1 MTAMKP
7 EQQPTPGA
15 RASPAQPAD
24 QELGSNSPPQRN
36 WKGIA
41 IALLVILVVC
51 SLITMSVI
59 LLTPDELTNS
69 SETRLSLEDLFRKDF
84 VLHDPEARWINDT
97 DVVYKSENGHV
108 IKLNVE
114 TNATT
119 LLLENTTFVTFKASR
134 HSVSPDLKYV
144 LLAYDVKQET
154 WKSGRHSVSPDH
166 RDIFKHILL
175 GINRKQIFHYSY
187 TASYVIYNIHT
198 REVWELNPPEVED
211 SVLQYAAW
219 GAQGQQLIYIF
230 ENNIYYQPDIK
241 SSSLRLTSSGKE
253 GIIFNGIAD
262 WLYEEEL
269 LHSHVA
275 HWWSPDGERLAFLM
289 INDSLVPN
297 MVIPRFTGA
306 LYPQG
311 KQYPYP
317 KAGQVNPTVKLY
329 VVNLYGPTHTLELMP
344 PDSFKSRE
352 YYITMV
358 KWVSNTKTVVR
369 WINRPQNISILTVC
383 ETTTGACSRKY
394 EMTSDTWL
402 SKQNE
407 EPVFSR
413 DGSKFFMTVP
423 VKQGG
428 RGEFHHIAMFLVLS
442 KSEQITVRHLT
453 SGNWE
458 VVKILAY
465 NENTKKIY
473 FLSTESSPRGRQ
485 LYSASTEGLLNRQ
498 CISCTFM
505 KEQCT
510 YFDANFSPMNN
521 HFLLLCKGPGVPV
534 VSLHNTDNPEKYYML
549 ESNPMLKEAVLKK
562 KIVNPEI
569 KMIHIDDYELPLQLS
584 FPKDFTDRNQYA
596 LLLIMAEEPGG
607 QLVTDKF
614 HIDWDSVLVD
624 SDNVIVARFDGRGS
638 GFRGLKILQEIH
650 RRIGSVDVKDQ
661 VTALRFLLKQTY
673 IDPKRLSIF
682 GKGYGG
688 YIASM
693 ILKSDEKL
701 FKCGSIVAPVTDMKL
716 YASAFSERYLGMPS
730 KEESTY
736 QASSVLHNIHGLR
749 EENLLIIH
757 GTADTKVHFQH
768 SAELIKHLI
777 KAGLNYTMQVYPDEG
792 YNVSEKSKYHLYS
805 TILRFFRDCL
815 KEEIPVLPQ
824 EPEED
829 E

>member
-1 MTAMKP
+1 MTAMKQ

-15 RASPAQPAD
+15 RGSQAQPAD

-108 IKLNVE
+108 IKLNIE

-119 LLLENTTFVTFKASR
+119 LLLENTTFVTFKASK

-144 LLAYDVKQET
+144 LLAYDV
-154 WKSGRHSVSPDH
+154 
-166 RDIFKHILL
+166 
-175 GINRKQIFHYSY
+175 KQIFHYSY

-219 GAQGQQLIYIF
+219 GVQGQQLIYIF

-253 GIIFNGIAD
+253 GIIFNGISD

-269 LHSHVA
+269 LHSHIA

-306 LYPQG
+306 LYPKG

-317 KAGQVNPTVKLY
+317 KAGQMNPTVKLY

-344 PDSFKSRE
+344 PDSFKS
-352 YYITMV
+352 
-358 KWVSNTKTVVR
+358 
-369 WINRPQNISILTVC
+369 
-383 ETTTGACSRKY
+383 
-394 EMTSDTWL
+394 
-402 SKQNE
+402 NE

-413 DGSKFFMTVP
+413 DGSTFFMTVP

-428 RGEFHHIAMFLVLS
+428 RGEFHHIAMFLVQS

-458 VVKILAY
+458 VIKILAY
-465 NENTKKIY
+465 DETTQKIY

-498 CISCTFM
+498 CISCNFM
-505 KEQCT
+505 KDQCT
-510 YFDANFSPMNN
+510 YFDASFSPMNQ
-521 HFLLLCKGPGVPV
+521 HFLLLCKGPGIPM
-534 VSLHNTDNPEKYYML
+534 VSLHSTENPAKYFIL
-549 ESNPMLKEAVLKK
+549 EGNSMLKEAIMKK
-562 KIVNPEI
+562 KIVKSEI
-569 KMIHIDDYELPLQLS
+569 KMLHIDDYELPLQLS
-584 FPKDFTDRNQYA
+584 FPKEFTDRNQYA
-596 LLLIMAEEPGG
+596 LLLIMDEEPGG

-624 SDNVIVARFDGRGS
+624 TDGVITARFDGRGS
-638 GFRGLKILQEIH
+638 GFQGLKILQEIH
-650 RRIGSVDVKDQ
+650 RRLGSVEVKDQ
-661 VTALRFLLKQTY
+661 IAAVKFLLKQPY
-673 IDPKRLSIF
+673 IDSKRLSIF

-701 FKCGSIVAPVTDMKL
+701 FKCGSVIAPITDLKL

-730 KEESTY
+730 REESTY
-736 QASSVLHNIHGLR
+736 QASSVLHNIHGLK
-749 EENLLIIH
+749 EENILIIH

-777 KAGLNYTMQVYPDEG
+777 KAGVNYTMQIYPDEG
-792 YNVSEKSKYHLYS
+792 HNVSEKSKYHLYS
-805 TILRFFRDCL
+805 TILRFFSDCL

>member
-1 MTAMKP
+1 MRKV
-7 EQQPTPGA
+7 ESRGEGG
-15 RASPAQPAD
+15 RE
-24 QELGSNSPPQRN
+24 ELGSNSPPQRN

-108 IKLNVE
+108 IKLNIE

-144 LLAYDVKQET
+144 LLAYDV
-154 WKSGRHSVSPDH
+154 
-166 RDIFKHILL
+166 
-175 GINRKQIFHYSY
+175 KQIFHYSY

-219 GAQGQQLIYIF
+219 GVQGQQLIYIF

-253 GIIFNGIAD
+253 EIIFNGIAD

-269 LHSHVA
+269 LHSHIA

-289 INDSLVPN
+289 INDSLVPS

-306 LYPQG
+306 LYPKG

-317 KAGQVNPTVKLY
+317 KAGQVNPTIKLY

-369 WINRPQNISILTVC
+369 WLNRPQNISILTVC
-383 ETTTGACSRKY
+383 ETTTGACSKKY

-428 RGEFHHIAMFLVLS
+428 RGEFHHIAMFLIQS

-458 VVKILAY
+458 VIKILAY
-465 NENTKKIY
+465 DETTQKIY

-498 CISCTFM
+498 CISCNFM

-510 YFDANFSPMNN
+510 YFDASFSPMNQ
-521 HFLLLCKGPGVPV
+521 HFLLFCEGPRVPV
-534 VSLHNTDNPEKYYML
+534 VSLHNTDNPAKYFIL
-549 ESNPMLKEAVLKK
+549 ESNSMLKEAILKK
-562 KIVNPEI
+562 KIVKPEI
-569 KMIHIDDYELPLQLS
+569 KILHIDDYELPLQLS
-584 FPKDFTDRNQYA
+584 FPKDFMDRNQYA
-596 LLLIMAEEPGG
+596 LLLI
-607 QLVTDKF
+607 
-614 HIDWDSVLVD
+614 
-624 SDNVIVARFDGRGS
+624 
-638 GFRGLKILQEIH
+638 
-650 RRIGSVDVKDQ
+650 
-661 VTALRFLLKQTY
+661 
-673 IDPKRLSIF
+673 
-682 GKGYGG
+682 GYGG

-701 FKCGSIVAPVTDMKL
+701 FKCGSVVAPITDLKL

-736 QASSVLHNIHGLR
+736 QAASVLHNIHGLK
-749 EENLLIIH
+749 EENILIIH

-777 KAGLNYTMQVYPDEG
+777 KAGVNYTMQVYPDEG
-792 YNVSEKSKYHLYS
+792 HNVSEKSKYHLYS
-805 TILRFFRDCL
+805 TILKFFSDCL
-815 KEEIPVLPQ
+815 KEEISVLPQ

>member
-1 MTAMKP
+1 RLITQHSSAPLEK
-7 EQQPTPGA
+7 
-15 RASPAQPAD
+15 
-24 QELGSNSPPQRN
+24 ELGSNSPPQRN

-69 SETRLSLEDLFRKDF
+69 SETRLSLEDLFRKEF
-84 VLHDPEARWINDT
+84 IIHNPEAKWINDSE
-97 DVVYKSENGHV
+97 VVYKNRNGHV
-108 IKLNVE
+108 VKLNVE
-114 TNATT
+114 TNTTT
-119 LLLENTTFVTFKASR
+119 LLLENSTFVTFKASR
-134 HSVSPDLKYV
+134 YSVSPDLKYV
-144 LLAYDVKQET
+144 LLAYDIKQ
-154 WKSGRHSVSPDH
+154 V
-166 RDIFKHILL
+166 
-175 GINRKQIFHYSY
+175 FHYSY

-219 GAQGQQLIYIF
+219 GVQGQQLIYIF
-230 ENNIYYQPDIK
+230 ENNIYYQPDVK

-269 LHSHVA
+269 LHSHIA

-289 INDSLVPN
+289 INDSFVPN
-297 MVIPRFTGA
+297 MVIPRFTGG
-306 LYPQG
+306 LYPKG

-317 KAGQVNPTVKLY
+317 KAGQTNPTVKLF

-369 WINRPQNISILTVC
+369 WLNRPQNISILTVC

-394 EMTSDTWL
+394 EMQSDVWL

-413 DGSKFFMTVP
+413 DGNKFFMTVP

-428 RGEFHHIAMFLVLS
+428 RGEFHHIAMFIVQA
-442 KSEQITVRHLT
+442 KSDQISVRHLT

-458 VVKILAY
+458 VIRILAY
-465 NENTKKIY
+465 DENTQKIY
-473 FLSTESSPRGRQ
+473 FLSTEDSPRGRQ
-485 LYSASTEGLLNRQ
+485 LHSVSTVGLLNRQ
-498 CISCTFM
+498 CLSCNFM
-505 KEQCT
+505 KDQCT
-510 YFDANFSPMNN
+510 YFNAKFSPLNR
-521 HFLLLCKGPGVPV
+521 HFLLHCKGKDF
-534 VSLHNTDNPEKYYML
+534 HIL
-549 ESNPMLKEAVLKK
+549 ESNIVLKEATLKK
-562 KIVNPEI
+562 KLFRREI
-569 KMIHIDDYELPLQLS
+569 KMLHIEDYELPLQLS
-584 FPKDFTDRNQYA
+584 LPKDFTDRNQYA
-596 LLLIMAEEPGG
+596 LLLLIDEAPGS

-614 HIDWDSVLVD
+614 HIDWDSVLVN
-624 SDNVIVARFDGRGS
+624 SDNVIIARFDGRGS
-638 GFRGLKILQEIH
+638 GFQGLKILQEVH
-650 RRIGSVDVKDQ
+650 RCLGSVEVKDQ
-661 VTALRFLLKQTY
+661 IAAIEATNKNKY
-673 IDPKRLSIF
+673 
-682 GKGYGG
+682 GYGG

-693 ILKSDEKL
+693 ILKANERL
-701 FKCGSIVAPVTDMKL
+701 FKCGAVIAPITDMKL
-716 YASAFSERYLGMPS
+716 YASAFSERYLGIPS
-730 KEESTY
+730 KEENTY
-736 QASSVLHNIHGLR
+736 QASSVLHNIHSLK
-749 EENLLIIH
+749 EANLLIVH

-777 KAGLNYTMQVYPDEG
+777 KAGVNYTMQIYPDEG
-792 YNVSEKSKYHLYS
+792 HNIASEKSKYHLYS
-805 TILRFFRDCL
+805 TILGFFSACL
-815 KEEIPVLPQ
+815 KEEAPILPQ

>member
-1 MTAMKP
+1 MTAMKQ

-15 RASPAQPAD
+15 RASQAQPAD

-108 IKLNVE
+108 IKLNIE

-144 LLAYDVKQET
+144 LLAYDV
-154 WKSGRHSVSPDH
+154 
-166 RDIFKHILL
+166 
-175 GINRKQIFHYSY
+175 KQIFHYSY

-219 GAQGQQLIYIF
+219 GVQGQQLIYIF

-253 GIIFNGIAD
+253 EIIFNGIAD

-269 LHSHVA
+269 LHSHIA

-289 INDSLVPN
+289 INDSLVPS

-306 LYPQG
+306 LYPKG

-317 KAGQVNPTVKLY
+317 KAGQVNPTIKLY

-369 WINRPQNISILTVC
+369 WLNRPQNISILTVC
-383 ETTTGACSRKY
+383 ETTTGACSKKY

-428 RGEFHHIAMFLVLS
+428 RGEFHHIAMFLIQS

-458 VVKILAY
+458 VIKILAY
-465 NENTKKIY
+465 DETTQKIY

-498 CISCTFM
+498 CISCNFM

-510 YFDANFSPMNN
+510 YFDASFSPMNQ
-521 HFLLLCKGPGVPV
+521 HFLLFCEGPRVPV
-534 VSLHNTDNPEKYYML
+534 VSLHNTDNPAKYFIL
-549 ESNPMLKEAVLKK
+549 ESNSMLKEAILKK
-562 KIVNPEI
+562 KIVKPEI
-569 KMIHIDDYELPLQLS
+569 KILHIDDYELPLQLS
-584 FPKDFTDRNQYA
+584 FPKDFMDRNQYA
-596 LLLIMAEEPGG
+596 LLLI
-607 QLVTDKF
+607 
-614 HIDWDSVLVD
+614 
-624 SDNVIVARFDGRGS
+624 
-638 GFRGLKILQEIH
+638 
-650 RRIGSVDVKDQ
+650 
-661 VTALRFLLKQTY
+661 
-673 IDPKRLSIF
+673 
-682 GKGYGG
+682 GYGG

-701 FKCGSIVAPVTDMKL
+701 FKCGSVVAPITDLKL

-736 QASSVLHNIHGLR
+736 QAASVLHNIHGLK
-749 EENLLIIH
+749 EENILIIH

-777 KAGLNYTMQVYPDEG
+777 KAGVNYTMQVYPDEG
-792 YNVSEKSKYHLYS
+792 HNVSEKSKYHLYS
-805 TILRFFRDCL
+805 TILKFFSDCL
-815 KEEIPVLPQ
+815 KEEISVLPQ

>member
-1 MTAMKP
+1 
-7 EQQPTPGA
+7 
-15 RASPAQPAD
+15 S
-24 QELGSNSPPQRN
+24 SSPPSQSY
-36 WKGIA
+36 GITFSEQLNNNYLGG
-41 IALLVILVVC
+41 LLKE
-51 SLITMSVI
+51 LINQKYYDNLI
-59 LLTPDELTNS
+59 NS
-69 SETRLSLEDLFRKDF
+69 I
-84 VLHDPEARWINDT
+84 WINDIMQ
-97 DVVYKSENGHV
+97 H
-108 IKLNVE
+108 
-114 TNATT
+114 
-119 LLLENTTFVTFKASR
+119 F
-134 HSVSPDLKYV
+134 HSIIFQDLKYLNWNSITSLAFLSYLS
-144 LLAYDVKQET
+144 LLFFGT
-154 WKSGRHSVSPDH
+154 LHSNVN
-166 RDIFKHILL
+166 IFAFPFAFHFSSFQSYLEVW
-175 GINRKQIFHYSY
+175 GINRSP
-187 TASYVIYNIHT
+187 
-198 REVWELNPPEVED
+198 REGNENP
-211 SVLQYAAW
+211 LQYSCLENPMDRGAW
-219 GAQGQQLIYIF
+219 QATIYIF

-269 LHSHVA
+269 LHSHIA

-306 LYPQG
+306 LYPKG

-317 KAGQVNPTVKLY
+317 KAGQVNPTIKLY

-369 WINRPQNISILTVC
+369 WLNRPQNISILTVC

-428 RGEFHHIAMFLVLS
+428 RGEFHHIAMFLVQVS
-442 KSEQITVRHLT
+442 AV
-453 SGNWE
+453 
-458 VVKILAY
+458 
-465 NENTKKIY
+465 Y

-498 CISCTFM
+498 CISCNFM

-510 YFDANFSPMNN
+510 YYDASFSPMNQ

-534 VSLHNTDNPEKYYML
+534 VSLHSTDDPAKYFIL
-549 ESNPMLKEAVLKK
+549 ESNSMLKEAILKK
-562 KIVNPEI
+562 KIVKSEI
-569 KMIHIDDYELPLQLS
+569 KMLHIDDYGKVL
-584 FPKDFTDRNQYA
+584 D
-596 LLLIMAEEPGG
+596 EEPGG

-624 SDNVIVARFDGRGS
+624 TDNIIIARFDGRGS
-638 GFRGLKILQEIH
+638 GFQGLKILQEIH
-650 RRIGSVDVKDQ
+650 RRLGSVEVKDQ
-661 VTALRFLLKQTY
+661 IAA
-673 IDPKRLSIF
+673 
-682 GKGYGG
+682 GYGG

-701 FKCGSIVAPVTDMKL
+701 FKCGSVIAPIIDLKL

-730 KEESTY
+730 KDESTY
-736 QASSVLHNIHGLR
+736 QASSVLHNIHGLK
-749 EENLLIIH
+749 EENILIIH

-777 KAGLNYTMQVYPDEG
+777 KAGVNYTMQVYPDEG
-792 YNVSEKSKYHLYS
+792 HNVSEKSKYHLYS
-805 TILRFFRDCL
+805 TILRFFSDCL

>member
-1 MTAMKP
+1 MTAMKQ

-15 RASPAQPAD
+15 RASQAQPAD

-108 IKLNVE
+108 IKLNIE
-114 TNATT
+114 TNTTT

-144 LLAYDVKQET
+144 LLAYDV
-154 WKSGRHSVSPDH
+154 
-166 RDIFKHILL
+166 
-175 GINRKQIFHYSY
+175 KQIFHYSY

-219 GAQGQQLIYIF
+219 GVQGQQLIYIF

-269 LHSHVA
+269 LHSHIA

-306 LYPQG
+306 LYPKG

-317 KAGQVNPTVKLY
+317 KAGQVNPTIKLY

-369 WINRPQNISILTVC
+369 WLNRPQNISILTVC
-383 ETTTGACSRKY
+383 ETTTGACSR
-394 EMTSDTWL
+394 
-402 SKQNE
+402 NE

-428 RGEFHHIAMFLVLS
+428 RGEFHHIAMFLVQS

-465 NENTKKIY
+465 DETTQKIY

-498 CISCTFM
+498 CISCNFM

-510 YFDANFSPMNN
+510 YFDASFSPMNQ

-534 VSLHNTDNPEKYYML
+534 VSLHSTDNPAKYFIL
-549 ESNPMLKEAVLKK
+549 ESNSMLKEAILKK
-562 KIVNPEI
+562 KIVKSEI
-569 KMIHIDDYELPLQLS
+569 KMLHIDDYELPLQLS
-584 FPKDFTDRNQYA
+584 FPKDFMDRNQYA
-596 LLLIMAEEPGG
+596 LLLIMDEEPGG

-624 SDNVIVARFDGRGS
+624 TDNIIIARFDGRGS
-638 GFRGLKILQEIH
+638 GFQGLKILQEIH
-650 RRIGSVDVKDQ
+650 RRLGSVEVKDQ
-661 VTALRFLLKQTY
+661 IAAVKFLLKQPY
-673 IDPKRLSIF
+673 IDSKRLSIF

-701 FKCGSIVAPVTDMKL
+701 FKCGSVIAPIIDLKL

-730 KEESTY
+730 KDESTY
-736 QASSVLHNIHGLR
+736 QASSVLHNIHGLK
-749 EENLLIIH
+749 EENILIIH

-777 KAGLNYTMQVYPDEG
+777 KAGVNYTMQVYPDEG
-792 YNVSEKSKYHLYS
+792 HNVSEKSKYHLYS
-805 TILRFFRDCL
+805 TILRFFSDCL

>member
-1 MTAMKP
+1 MNQTASVSHHIKC
-7 EQQPTPGA
+7 QPSKTVK
-15 RASPAQPAD
+15 
-24 QELGSNSPPQRN
+24 ELGSNSPPQRN

-108 IKLNVE
+108 IKLNIE

-119 LLLENTTFVTFKASR
+119 LLLENTTFVTFKASK

-144 LLAYDVKQET
+144 LLAYDV
-154 WKSGRHSVSPDH
+154 
-166 RDIFKHILL
+166 
-175 GINRKQIFHYSY
+175 KQIFHYSY

-219 GAQGQQLIYIF
+219 GVQGQQLIYIF

-253 GIIFNGIAD
+253 GIIFNGISD

-269 LHSHVA
+269 LHSHIA

-306 LYPQG
+306 LYPKG

-317 KAGQVNPTVKLY
+317 KAGQMNPTVKLY

-344 PDSFKSRE
+344 PDSFKS
-352 YYITMV
+352 
-358 KWVSNTKTVVR
+358 
-369 WINRPQNISILTVC
+369 
-383 ETTTGACSRKY
+383 
-394 EMTSDTWL
+394 
-402 SKQNE
+402 NE

-413 DGSKFFMTVP
+413 DGSTFFMTVP

-428 RGEFHHIAMFLVLS
+428 RGEFHHIAMFLVQS

-458 VVKILAY
+458 VIKILAY
-465 NENTKKIY
+465 DETTQKIY

-498 CISCTFM
+498 CISCNFM
-505 KEQCT
+505 KDQCT
-510 YFDANFSPMNN
+510 YFDASFSPMNQ
-521 HFLLLCKGPGVPV
+521 HFLLLCKGPGIPM
-534 VSLHNTDNPEKYYML
+534 VSLHSTENPAKYFIL
-549 ESNPMLKEAVLKK
+549 EGNSMLKEAIMKK
-562 KIVNPEI
+562 KIVKSEI
-569 KMIHIDDYELPLQLS
+569 KMLHIDDYELPLQLS
-584 FPKDFTDRNQYA
+584 FPKEFTDRNQYA
-596 LLLIMAEEPGG
+596 LLLIMDEEPGG

-624 SDNVIVARFDGRGS
+624 TDGVITARFDGRGS
-638 GFRGLKILQEIH
+638 GFQGLKILQEIH
-650 RRIGSVDVKDQ
+650 RRLGSVEVKDQ
-661 VTALRFLLKQTY
+661 IAAVKFLLKQPY
-673 IDPKRLSIF
+673 IDSKRLSIF

-701 FKCGSIVAPVTDMKL
+701 FKCGSVIAPITDLKL

-730 KEESTY
+730 REESTY
-736 QASSVLHNIHGLR
+736 QASSVLHNIHGLK
-749 EENLLIIH
+749 EENILIIH

-777 KAGLNYTMQVYPDEG
+777 KAGVNYTMQIYPDEG
-792 YNVSEKSKYHLYS
+792 HNVSEKSKYHLYS
-805 TILRFFRDCL
+805 TILRFFSDCL

>member
-1 MTAMKP
+1 MTAMKQ
-7 EQQPTPGA
+7 EQQPTVGT
-15 RASPAQPAD
+15 RASQAQPAD

-59 LLTPDELTNS
+59 LLTPDELSNS

-84 VLHDPEARWINDT
+84 VLHDPEAQWINDT

-108 IKLNVE
+108 IKLNIE
-114 TNATT
+114 TNTTT

-144 LLAYDVKQET
+144 LLAYDVKQ
-154 WKSGRHSVSPDH
+154 V
-166 RDIFKHILL
+166 
-175 GINRKQIFHYSY
+175 FHYSY

-219 GAQGQQLIYIF
+219 GVQGQQLIYIF

-269 LHSHVA
+269 LHSHIA

-306 LYPQG
+306 LYPKG

-317 KAGQVNPTVKLY
+317 KAGQVNPTIKLY

-369 WINRPQNISILTVC
+369 WLNRPQNISILTVC

-428 RGEFHHIAMFLVLS
+428 RGEFHHIAMFLVQS

-458 VVKILAY
+458 VIKILAY
-465 NENTKKIY
+465 DETSQKIY
-473 FLSTESSPRGRQ
+473 FLSTESSPRARQ

-498 CISCTFM
+498 CISCDFM
-505 KEQCT
+505 KEQCS
-510 YFDANFSPMNN
+510 YFGASFSPMNQ
-521 HFLLLCKGPGVPV
+521 HFLLLCK
-534 VSLHNTDNPEKYYML
+534 EYFIL
-549 ESNPMLKEAVLKK
+549 ESNSMLKEAILKK
-562 KIVNPEI
+562 KIIKSEI
-569 KMIHIDDYELPLQLS
+569 KMLHIDDYELPLQLS
-584 FPKDFTDRNQYA
+584 FPKDFTDRNKYA
-596 LLLIMAEEPGG
+596 LLLIMDEEPGS

-614 HIDWDSVLVD
+614 YIDWDSVLVD
-624 SDNVIVARFDGRGS
+624 TDSIIIARFDGRGS
-638 GFRGLKILQEIH
+638 GFQGLKILQEIH
-650 RRIGSVDVKDQ
+650 RRLGSVEVKDQ
-661 VTALRFLLKQTY
+661 IAAVKFLLKLPY
-673 IDPKRLSIF
+673 IDSKRLSIF

-701 FKCGSIVAPVTDMKL
+701 FKCGSVIAPIIDLKL
-716 YASAFSERYLGMPS
+716 YASAFSERYLGVPS

-736 QASSVLHNIHGLR
+736 QASSVLHNINGLK
-749 EENLLIIH
+749 EENILIIH

-777 KAGLNYTMQVYPDEG
+777 KAGVNYTMQVYPDEG
-792 YNVSEKSKYHLYS
+792 HKVSEKSKYHLYS
-805 TILRFFRDCL
+805 TILRFFSDCL
-815 KEEIPVLPQ
+815 KEEIAVIPQ

>member
-1 MTAMKP
+1 MGHQRPPSSSAKKATSLPFPPFQRQNFSCRLGKTVCRV
-7 EQQPTPGA
+7 ESESGF
-15 RASPAQPAD
+15 SPY
-24 QELGSNSPPQRN
+24 SPPRRV
-36 WKGIA
+36 GT
-41 IALLVILVVC
+41 AL
-51 SLITMSVI
+51 
-59 LLTPDELTNS
+59 PDELTNS
-69 SETRLSLEDLFRKDF
+69 SETRLSLEDLFRKEF

-97 DVVYKSENGHV
+97 EVVYKSENGHV
-108 IKLNVE
+108 IKLNIE

-144 LLAYDVKQET
+144 LLAYDV
-154 WKSGRHSVSPDH
+154 
-166 RDIFKHILL
+166 
-175 GINRKQIFHYSY
+175 KQIFHYSY

-219 GAQGQQLIYIF
+219 GVQGQQLIYIF

-253 GIIFNGIAD
+253 GVIFNGIAD

-269 LHSHVA
+269 LRSHIA

-289 INDSLVPN
+289 INNSLVPT
-297 MVIPRFTGA
+297 MVIPRFTGE
-306 LYPQG
+306 LYPKG

-317 KAGQVNPTVKLY
+317 KAGQVNPTIKLY

-369 WINRPQNISILTVC
+369 WLNRPQNISILTVC

-428 RGEFHHIAMFLVLS
+428 RGEFHHIAMFLIQS

-458 VVKILAY
+458 VIKILAY
-465 NENTKKIY
+465 DETTQKI
-473 FLSTESSPRGRQ
+473 
-485 LYSASTEGLLNRQ
+485 ASTEGLLNRQ
-498 CISCTFM
+498 CISCNFM

-510 YFDANFSPMNN
+510 YFDASFSPMNQ
-521 HFLLLCKGPGVPV
+521 HFLLIC
-534 VSLHNTDNPEKYYML
+534 
-549 ESNPMLKEAVLKK
+549 EAKW
-562 KIVNPEI
+562 
-569 KMIHIDDYELPLQLS
+569 D
-584 FPKDFTDRNQYA
+584 
-596 LLLIMAEEPGG
+596 EEPGG
-607 QLVTDKF
+607 QLVNDKF

-624 SDNVIVARFDGRGS
+624 TDNVIVARFDGRGS
-638 GFRGLKILQEIH
+638 GFQGLKILQEIH
-650 RRIGSVDVKDQ
+650 RKLGSVELKDQ
-661 VTALRFLLKQTY
+661 IAAVKFLLKQPY
-673 IDPKRLSIF
+673 IDSKRLSIF

-688 YIASM
+688 YVASM

-701 FKCGSIVAPVTDMKL
+701 FKCGAVVAPITDLKL

-736 QASSVLHNIHGLR
+736 QAASVLHNIHGLK
-749 EENLLIIH
+749 EENILIIH
-757 GTADTKVHFQH
+757 GTADAKVHFQH

-777 KAGLNYTMQVYPDEG
+777 KAGVNYTMQVYPDEG
-792 YNVSEKSKYHLYS
+792 HNVSEKSKYHLYS
-805 TILRFFRDCL
+805 TILRFFSDCL
-815 KEEIPVLPQ
+815 KEEIYVLPQ

>member
-1 MTAMKP
+1 MTAMKQ

-15 RASPAQPAD
+15 RASQAQPAD

-108 IKLNVE
+108 IKLNIE

-144 LLAYDVKQET
+144 LLAYDVKQLSICSHKT
-154 WKSGRHSVSPDH
+154 
-166 RDIFKHILL
+166 
-175 GINRKQIFHYSY
+175 
-187 TASYVIYNIHT
+187 IYLFS

-211 SVLQYAAW
+211 SILQYAAW
-219 GAQGQQLIYIF
+219 GVQGQQLIYIF

-269 LHSHVA
+269 LHSHIA

-306 LYPQG
+306 LYPKG

-317 KAGQVNPTVKLY
+317 KAGQVNPTIKLY

-369 WINRPQNISILTVC
+369 WLNRPQNISILTVC
-383 ETTTGACSRKY
+383 ETTTGACSRIVIC
-394 EMTSDTWL
+394 SSL
-402 SKQNE
+402 
-407 EPVFSR
+407 

-428 RGEFHHIAMFLVLS
+428 RGEFHHIAMFLVQS
-442 KSEQITVRHLT
+442 KSEQIIVRHLT

-458 VVKILAY
+458 VIKILAY
-465 NENTKKIY
+465 DESTQKIY

-498 CISCTFM
+498 CISCNFM

-510 YFDANFSPMNN
+510 YFGASFSPMNQ
-521 HFLLLCKGPGVPV
+521 HFLLFCKGPGVPV
-534 VSLHNTDNPEKYYML
+534 VSLHSTDNPTKYFIL
-549 ESNPMLKEAVLKK
+549 ENNSMLKDTILKK
-562 KIVNPEI
+562 KIVKSEI
-569 KMIHIDDYELPLQLS
+569 KTLHIDDYELPLQLS

-596 LLLIMAEEPGG
+596 LLLIIPWH
-607 QLVTDKF
+607 L
-614 HIDWDSVLVD
+614 
-624 SDNVIVARFDGRGS
+624 
-638 GFRGLKILQEIH
+638 
-650 RRIGSVDVKDQ
+650 
-661 VTALRFLLKQTY
+661 
-673 IDPKRLSIF
+673 
-682 GKGYGG
+682 
-688 YIASM
+688 
-693 ILKSDEKL
+693 
-701 FKCGSIVAPVTDMKL
+701 
-716 YASAFSERYLGMPS
+716 
-730 KEESTY
+730 
-736 QASSVLHNIHGLR
+736 
-749 EENLLIIH
+749 
-757 GTADTKVHFQH
+757 H
-768 SAELIKHLI
+768 SA
-777 KAGLNYTMQVYPDEG
+777 
-792 YNVSEKSKYHLYS
+792 KSKDHPSCTL
-805 TILRFFRDCL
+805 LL
-815 KEEIPVLPQ
+815 
-824 EPEED
+824 
-829 E
+829 

>member
-1 MTAMKP
+1 MTAMKQ

-15 RASPAQPAD
+15 RASQAQPAD

-108 IKLNVE
+108 IKLNIE
-114 TNATT
+114 TNTTT

-144 LLAYDVKQET
+144 LLAYDV
-154 WKSGRHSVSPDH
+154 
-166 RDIFKHILL
+166 
-175 GINRKQIFHYSY
+175 KQIFHYSY

-219 GAQGQQLIYIF
+219 GVQGQQLIYIF

-269 LHSHVA
+269 LHSHIA

-306 LYPQG
+306 LYPKG

-317 KAGQVNPTVKLY
+317 KAGQVNPTIKLY

-369 WINRPQNISILTVC
+369 WLNRPQNISILTVC

-428 RGEFHHIAMFLVLS
+428 RGEFHHIAMFLVQS

-465 NENTKKIY
+465 DETTQKI
-473 FLSTESSPRGRQ
+473 
-485 LYSASTEGLLNRQ
+485 ASTEGLLNRQ
-498 CISCTFM
+498 CISCNFM

-510 YFDANFSPMNN
+510 YFDASFSPMNQ

-534 VSLHNTDNPEKYYML
+534 VSLHSTDNPAKYFIL
-549 ESNPMLKEAVLKK
+549 ESNSMLKEAILKK
-562 KIVNPEI
+562 KIVKSEI
-569 KMIHIDDYELPLQLS
+569 KMLHIDDYELPLQLS

-596 LLLIMAEEPGG
+596 LLLIMDEEPGG

-624 SDNVIVARFDGRGS
+624 TDNIIIARFDGRGS
-638 GFRGLKILQEIH
+638 GFQGLKILQEIH
-650 RRIGSVDVKDQ
+650 RRLGSVEVKDQ
-661 VTALRFLLKQTY
+661 IAAVKFLLKQPY
-673 IDPKRLSIF
+673 IDSKRLSIF

-701 FKCGSIVAPVTDMKL
+701 FKCGSVIAPIIDLKL

-730 KEESTY
+730 KDESTY
-736 QASSVLHNIHGLR
+736 QASSVLHNIHGLK
-749 EENLLIIH
+749 EENILIIH

-777 KAGLNYTMQVYPDEG
+777 KAGVNYTMQVYPDEG
-792 YNVSEKSKYHLYS
+792 HNVSEKSKYHLYS
-805 TILRFFRDCL
+805 TILRFFSDCL
-815 KEEIPVLPQ
+815 KEEIIVLPQ

>member
-1 MTAMKP
+1 MTAMKQ

-15 RASPAQPAD
+15 RASQAQPAD

-108 IKLNVE
+108 IKLNIE
-114 TNATT
+114 TNTTT

-144 LLAYDVKQET
+144 LLAYDV
-154 WKSGRHSVSPDH
+154 
-166 RDIFKHILL
+166 
-175 GINRKQIFHYSY
+175 KQIFHYSY

-219 GAQGQQLIYIF
+219 GVQGQQLIYIF

-269 LHSHVA
+269 LHSHIA

-306 LYPQG
+306 LYPKG

-317 KAGQVNPTVKLY
+317 KAGQVNPTIKLY

-369 WINRPQNISILTVC
+369 WLNRPQNISILTVC
-383 ETTTGACSRKY
+383 ETTTGACSR
-394 EMTSDTWL
+394 
-402 SKQNE
+402 NE

-428 RGEFHHIAMFLVLS
+428 RGEFHHIAMFLVQS

-465 NENTKKIY
+465 DETTQKIY

-498 CISCTFM
+498 CISCNFM

-510 YFDANFSPMNN
+510 YFDASFSPMNQ

-534 VSLHNTDNPEKYYML
+534 VSLHSTDNPAKYFIL
-549 ESNPMLKEAVLKK
+549 ESNSMLKEAILKK
-562 KIVNPEI
+562 KIVKSEI
-569 KMIHIDDYELPLQLS
+569 KMLHIDDYELPLQLS

-596 LLLIMAEEPGG
+596 LLLIMDEEPGG

-624 SDNVIVARFDGRGS
+624 TDNIIIARFDGRGS
-638 GFRGLKILQEIH
+638 GFQGLKILQEIH
-650 RRIGSVDVKDQ
+650 RRLGSVEVKDQ
-661 VTALRFLLKQTY
+661 IAAVKFLLKQPY
-673 IDPKRLSIF
+673 IDSKRLSIF

-701 FKCGSIVAPVTDMKL
+701 FKCGSVIAPIIDLKL

-730 KEESTY
+730 KDESTY
-736 QASSVLHNIHGLR
+736 QASSVLHNIHGLK
-749 EENLLIIH
+749 EENILIIH

-777 KAGLNYTMQVYPDEG
+777 KAGVNYTMQVYPDEG
-792 YNVSEKSKYHLYS
+792 HNVSEKSKYHLYS
-805 TILRFFRDCL
+805 TILRFFSDCL
-815 KEEIPVLPQ
+815 KEEIIVLPQ

>member
-1 MTAMKP
+1 MTAMKQ

-15 RASPAQPAD
+15 RATQSQPAD

-69 SETRLSLEDLFRKDF
+69 SETRLSLEELLGKGFG
-84 VLHDPEARWINDT
+84 LHNPEARWINDT
-97 DVVYKSENGHV
+97 DVVYKTDNGNV
-108 IKLNVE
+108 IKLNTE

-144 LLAYDVKQET
+144 LLAYDVKQ
-154 WKSGRHSVSPDH
+154 
-166 RDIFKHILL
+166 
-175 GINRKQIFHYSY
+175 IFHYSFN
-187 TASYVIYNIHT
+187 ASYLIYNIHT
-198 REVWELNPPEVED
+198 GEVWELNPPEVED

-219 GAQGQQLIYIF
+219 GVQGQQLIYIF

-253 GIIFNGIAD
+253 GIVFNGIAD

-269 LHSHVA
+269 LHSHIA

-297 MVIPRFTGA
+297 MVIPRLTGA
-306 LYPQG
+306 LYPKA

-344 PDSFKSRE
+344 PDIFKSRE

-358 KWVSNTKTVVR
+358 KWVSNTRTVVR
-369 WINRPQNISILTVC
+369 WLNRPQNISILTVC
-383 ETTTGACSRKY
+383 ESTTGACSRKY

-428 RGEFHHIAMFLVLS
+428 RGEFHHIAMFLVQS

-458 VVKILAY
+458 VIKILAY
-465 NENTKKIY
+465 DETTQKIY
-473 FLSTESSPRGRQ
+473 FLSTEFSPRGRQ
-485 LYSASTEGLLNRQ
+485 LYSASTEGLLNRD
-498 CISCTFM
+498 CISCNFM
-505 KEQCT
+505 KEDCT
-510 YFDANFSPMNN
+510 YFDASFSPLNQ
-521 HFLLLCKGPGVPV
+521 HFLLFCEGPRVPV
-534 VSLHNTDNPEKYYML
+534 VSLHSTDNPSRYFIL
-549 ESNPMLKEAVLKK
+549 ENNSMMKDTMQKK
-562 KIVNPEI
+562 KLAKAEI
-569 KMIHIDDYELPLQLS
+569 KMLHIDDYELPLQLS
-584 FPKDFTDRNQYA
+584 LPKDFMEKNQYA
-596 LLLIMAEEPGG
+596 VLLIMDEEPGG
-607 QLVTDKF
+607 QMVTDKF
-614 HIDWDSVLVD
+614 HVDWDSVLID
-624 SDNVIVARFDGRGS
+624 TDNVIVARFDGRGS
-638 GFRGLKILQEIH
+638 GFQGLKILQEIH
-650 RRIGSVDVKDQ
+650 RRIGSVEAKDQ
-661 VTALRFLLKQTY
+661 VAAVKYLLKQPY
-673 IDPKRLSIF
+673 IDSKRVSIF

-688 YIASM
+688 YVASM

-701 FKCGSIVAPVTDMKL
+701 FKCGAVVAPISDMKL

-730 KEESTY
+730 KEESAY
-736 QASSVLHNIHGLR
+736 QASSVLHNIHGLK

-777 KAGLNYTMQVYPDEG
+777 KAGVNYTLQVYPDEG
-792 YNVSEKSKYHLYS
+792 YHISDMSKHHLYS
-805 TILRFFRDCL
+805 TILRFFSDCL
-815 KEEIPVLPQ
+815 KEEVTVLPQ

>member
-1 MTAMKP
+1 MTAMKQ

-15 RASPAQPAD
+15 RASQTQPTD

-41 IALLVILVVC
+41 IALLVIVVVC

-84 VLHDPEARWINDT
+84 VTHNPEARWINDT
-97 DVVYKSENGHV
+97 DVVYKNETGHV
-108 IKLNVE
+108 IKLNIE

-134 HSVSPDLKYV
+134 HSVSPDLMYV
-144 LLAYDVKQET
+144 LLAYDV
-154 WKSGRHSVSPDH
+154 
-166 RDIFKHILL
+166 
-175 GINRKQIFHYSY
+175 KQIFHYSY

-219 GAQGQQLIYIF
+219 GVQGQQLVYIF

-253 GIIFNGIAD
+253 GVIFNGIAD
-262 WLYEEEL
+262 WLYEEEI
-269 LHSHVA
+269 LHSHIA
-275 HWWSPDGERLAFLM
+275 HWWSPDGERLAFLT

-297 MVIPRFTGA
+297 MVVPRFTGA
-306 LYPQG
+306 LYPKA

-317 KAGQVNPTVKLY
+317 KAGQVNPTIKLY
-329 VVNLYGPTHTLELMP
+329 VVNLYGPAHTLELMP

-358 KWVSNTKTVVR
+358 KWVSNTRTVVR
-369 WINRPQNISILTVC
+369 WLNRPQNISILTVC
-383 ETTTGACSRKY
+383 ESTTGACSRKY

-407 EPVFSR
+407 EPVFAR

-428 RGEFHHIAMFLVLS
+428 RGEFHHIAMFLVQS

-458 VVKILAY
+458 VIKILAY
-465 NENTKKIY
+465 DERTQKIY
-473 FLSTESSPRGRQ
+473 FLSTEFSPRGRQ
-485 LYSASTEGLLNRQ
+485 LYR
-498 CISCTFM
+498 
-505 KEQCT
+505 
-510 YFDANFSPMNN
+510 D
-521 HFLLLCKGPGVPV
+521 
-534 VSLHNTDNPEKYYML
+534 
-549 ESNPMLKEAVLKK
+549 
-562 KIVNPEI
+562 
-569 KMIHIDDYELPLQLS
+569 
-584 FPKDFTDRNQYA
+584 
-596 LLLIMAEEPGG
+596 EEPGG

-614 HIDWDSVLVD
+614 HMDWDSVLVD
-624 SDNVIVARFDGRGS
+624 TNNVIVARFDGRGS
-638 GFRGLKILQEIH
+638 GFQGLKILQEIH
-650 RRIGSVDVKDQ
+650 RRIGSVDSKDQ
-661 VTALRFLLKQTY
+661 IAAVKYLLKQPY
-673 IDPKRLSIF
+673 IDSKRLSIF

-701 FKCGSIVAPVTDMKL
+701 FKCGAVVAPIIDLKL

-749 EENLLIIH
+749 EENILIIH

-777 KAGLNYTMQVYPDEG
+777 KAGVNYTMQVYPDEG
-792 YNVSEKSKYHLYS
+792 YHVSEKSKHHLYS
-805 TILRFFRDCL
+805 TLLRFFSDCL
-815 KEEIPVLPQ
+815 QEEIPVLPQ

>member
-1 MTAMKP
+1 MNQTASVSHNIKC
-7 EQQPTPGA
+7 QSSSKTIK
-15 RASPAQPAD
+15 
-24 QELGSNSPPQRN
+24 ELGSNSPPQRN

-69 SETRLSLEDLFRKDF
+69 SETRLSLEDLFKDDF

-97 DVVYKSENGHV
+97 DVLYKSENGHV
-108 IKLNVE
+108 IKLNIE

-119 LLLENTTFVTFKASR
+119 LLLENTTFGTFKASR

-144 LLAYDVKQET
+144 LLAYDV
-154 WKSGRHSVSPDH
+154 
-166 RDIFKHILL
+166 
-175 GINRKQIFHYSY
+175 KQIFHYSY

-219 GAQGQQLIYIF
+219 GVQGQQLIYIF

-269 LHSHVA
+269 LHSHIA

-297 MVIPRFTGA
+297 MVIPRYTGA
-306 LYPQG
+306 LYPKG

-317 KAGQVNPTVKLY
+317 KAGQVNPTIKLY

-344 PDSFKSRE
+344 PDIFKSRE

-369 WINRPQNISILTVC
+369 WLNRPQNISILTVC

-402 SKQNE
+402 SKQDE

-413 DGSKFFMTVP
+413 DGSRFFMTVP

-428 RGEFHHIAMFLVLS
+428 RGEFHHIAMFLVQS

-458 VVKILAY
+458 VIKILAY
-465 NENTKKIY
+465 DETTQKIY
-473 FLSTESSPRGRQ
+473 FLSTESSPRERQ

-498 CISCTFM
+498 CISCNFM

-510 YFDANFSPMNN
+510 YFDASFSPMNQ
-521 HFLLLCKGPGVPV
+521 HFLLLCKGPGVPM
-534 VSLHNTDNPEKYYML
+534 VSLHSTDNPAKYFIL
-549 ESNPMLKEAVLKK
+549 ESNSMLKEAILKK
-562 KIVNPEI
+562 IMKSRLLTVS
-569 KMIHIDDYELPLQLS
+569 IDDYELPLQLS
-584 FPKDFTDRNQYA
+584 LPKDFMDENKYA
-596 LLLIMAEEPGG
+596 LLLIMDEEPGG

-614 HIDWDSVLVD
+614 HIDWDSVLVHT
-624 SDNVIVARFDGRGS
+624 DNIIIARFDGRGS
-638 GFRGLKILQEIH
+638 GFQGLKILQEIH
-650 RRIGSVDVKDQ
+650 RRLGSVEVKDHIAA
-661 VTALRFLLKQTY
+661 VKFLLAQPY
-673 IDPKRLSIF
+673 IDSNRLSIF

-688 YIASM
+688 YVASM

-701 FKCGSIVAPVTDMKL
+701 FKCGSVIAPITDLKL

-736 QASSVLHNIHGLR
+736 QASSVLHNIHGLK
-749 EENLLIIH
+749 EENILIIH

-777 KAGLNYTMQVYPDEG
+777 KAEVNYTMQVYPDEDHSI
-792 YNVSEKSKYHLYS
+792 SEKSKYHLYS
-805 TILRFFRDCL
+805 TILRFFSNCL
-815 KEEIPVLPQ
+815 KEEIPMIPQ
-824 EPEED
+824 EPEEEED

>member
-15 RASPAQPAD
+15 RASQAQSAD

-69 SETRLSLEDLFRKDF
+69 SETRLSLEDLFRKEF

-108 IKLNVE
+108 IKLNIE
-114 TNATT
+114 TNTTT

-134 HSVSPDLKYV
+134 HSVSPDLKCV
-144 LLAYDVKQET
+144 LLAYDV
-154 WKSGRHSVSPDH
+154 
-166 RDIFKHILL
+166 
-175 GINRKQIFHYSY
+175 KQIFHYSY

-219 GAQGQQLIYIF
+219 GVQGQQLIYIF

-269 LHSHVA
+269 LHSHIA

-306 LYPQG
+306 LYPKG
-311 KQYPYP
+311 KKYPYP
-317 KAGQVNPTVKLY
+317 KAGQVNPTIKLY

-344 PDSFKSRE
+344 PDNFKSRE

-369 WINRPQNISILTVC
+369 WLNRPQNISILTVC

-402 SKQNE
+402 SKQNKN
-407 EPVFSR
+407 PVI
-413 DGSKFFMTVP
+413 GQNISKFFVTLP
-423 VKQGG
+423 VLRNG
-428 RGEFHHIAMFLVLS
+428 RGHNSERKSIYSISLQS

-458 VVKILAY
+458 VIKVLAY
-465 NENTKKIY
+465 DETTQKIY

-498 CISCTFM
+498 CISCNFM

-510 YFDANFSPMNN
+510 YFGASFSPMNQ

-534 VSLHNTDNPEKYYML
+534 VSLHDTDNPAKYFIL
-549 ESNPMLKEAVLKK
+549 ESNSMLKEAILKK
-562 KIVNPEI
+562 KRVKSEI
-569 KMIHIDDYELPLQLS
+569 KTLHIDDYELPLQLS

-596 LLLIMAEEPGG
+596 LLLIMDEEPGG

-614 HIDWDSVLVD
+614 HFDWDSVLVGTG
-624 SDNVIVARFDGRGS
+624 NVITARFDGRGS
-638 GFRGLKILQEIH
+638 GFQGLKILQEIH
-650 RRIGSVDVKDQ
+650 RRLGSVEIKDQ
-661 VTALRFLLKQTY
+661 IAAVKFLLKQPY
-673 IDPKRLSIF
+673 IDSRRLSIF

-693 ILKSDEKL
+693 ILKSDENL
-701 FKCGSIVAPVTDMKL
+701 FKCGSVIAPIIDLKL

-736 QASSVLHNIHGLR
+736 QASSVLHNIHGLK
-749 EENLLIIH
+749 EENILIIH

-777 KAGLNYTMQVYPDEG
+777 KAGVNYTMQVYPDEG
-792 YNVSEKSKYHLYS
+792 HDVSEKSKYHLYS
-805 TILRFFRDCL
+805 TILRFFSDCL
-815 KEEIPVLPQ
+815 KEEIPILPQ

>member
-1 MTAMKP
+1 NVKIDTRKNYFCFCNPMVK
-7 EQQPTPGA
+7 
-15 RASPAQPAD
+15 
-24 QELGSNSPPQRN
+24 
-36 WKGIA
+36 A
-41 IALLVILVVC
+41 I
-51 SLITMSVI
+51 SDLI
-59 LLTPDELTNS
+59 
-69 SETRLSLEDLFRKDF
+69 
-84 VLHDPEARWINDT
+84 
-97 DVVYKSENGHV
+97 
-108 IKLNVE
+108 
-114 TNATT
+114 
-119 LLLENTTFVTFKASR
+119 
-134 HSVSPDLKYV
+134 
-144 LLAYDVKQET
+144 
-154 WKSGRHSVSPDH
+154 
-166 RDIFKHILL
+166 
-175 GINRKQIFHYSY
+175 IFHYSY

-219 GAQGQQLIYIF
+219 GVQGQQLIYIF

-253 GIIFNGIAD
+253 GVIFNGIAD

-269 LHSHVA
+269 LRSHIA

-289 INDSLVPN
+289 INNSLVPT
-297 MVIPRFTGA
+297 MVIPRFTGE
-306 LYPQG
+306 LYPKG

-317 KAGQVNPTVKLY
+317 KAGQVNPTIKLY

-369 WINRPQNISILTVC
+369 WLNRPQNISILTVC

-428 RGEFHHIAMFLVLS
+428 RGEFHHIAMFLIQS

-458 VVKILAY
+458 VIKILAY
-465 NENTKKIY
+465 DETTQKI
-473 FLSTESSPRGRQ
+473 
-485 LYSASTEGLLNRQ
+485 ASTEGLLNRQ
-498 CISCTFM
+498 CISCNFM

-510 YFDANFSPMNN
+510 YFDASFSPMNQ
-521 HFLLLCKGPGVPV
+521 HFLLICEGMIIYGFVLFLEPSMKGRIFNRF
-534 VSLHNTDNPEKYYML
+534 S
-549 ESNPMLKEAVLKK
+549 
-562 KIVNPEI
+562 I
-569 KMIHIDDYELPLQLS
+569 
-584 FPKDFTDRNQYA
+584 A
-596 LLLIMAEEPGG
+596 LL
-607 QLVTDKF
+607 VNDKF

-624 SDNVIVARFDGRGS
+624 TDNVIVARFDGRGS
-638 GFRGLKILQEIH
+638 GFQGLKILQEIH
-650 RRIGSVDVKDQ
+650 RKLGSVELKDQ
-661 VTALRFLLKQTY
+661 IAAVKFLLKQPY
-673 IDPKRLSIF
+673 IDSKRLSIF

-688 YIASM
+688 YVASM

-701 FKCGSIVAPVTDMKL
+701 FKCGAVVAPITDLKL

-736 QASSVLHNIHGLR
+736 QAASVLHNIHGLK
-749 EENLLIIH
+749 EENILIIH
-757 GTADTKVHFQH
+757 GTADAKVHFQH

-777 KAGLNYTMQVYPDEG
+777 KAGVNYTMQVYPDEG
-792 YNVSEKSKYHLYS
+792 HNVSEKSKYHLYS
-805 TILRFFRDCL
+805 TILRFFSDCL
-815 KEEIPVLPQ
+815 KEEIYVLPQ

>member
-1 MTAMKP
+1 MN
-7 EQQPTPGA
+7 
-15 RASPAQPAD
+15 
-24 QELGSNSPPQRN
+24 EL
-36 WKGIA
+36 WAGIM
-41 IALLVILVVC
+41 
-51 SLITMSVI
+51 LIIV
-59 LLTPDELTNS
+59 
-69 SETRLSLEDLFRKDF
+69 FAFGK
-84 VLHDPEARWINDT
+84 
-97 DVVYKSENGHV
+97 
-108 IKLNVE
+108 
-114 TNATT
+114 
-119 LLLENTTFVTFKASR
+119 
-134 HSVSPDLKYV
+134 
-144 LLAYDVKQET
+144 
-154 WKSGRHSVSPDH
+154 
-166 RDIFKHILL
+166 
-175 GINRKQIFHYSY
+175 IFHYSY

-219 GAQGQQLIYIF
+219 GVQGQQLIYIF

-269 LHSHVA
+269 LHSHIA

-306 LYPQG
+306 LYPKG

-317 KAGQVNPTVKLY
+317 KAGQVNPTIKLY

-344 PDSFKSRE
+344 PDSFKSR
-352 YYITMV
+352 YFMDLIV
-358 KWVSNTKTVVR
+358 LF
-369 WINRPQNISILTVC
+369 Q
-383 ETTTGACSRKY
+383 KY

-428 RGEFHHIAMFLVLS
+428 RGEFHHIAMFLVQS

-458 VVKILAY
+458 VIKILAY
-465 NENTKKIY
+465 DETTQKI
-473 FLSTESSPRGRQ
+473 
-485 LYSASTEGLLNRQ
+485 ASTEGLLNRQ
-498 CISCTFM
+498 CISCNFM

-510 YFDANFSPMNN
+510 YFDASFSPMNQ

-534 VSLHNTDNPEKYYML
+534 VSLHSTDNPAKYFIL
-549 ESNPMLKEAVLKK
+549 ENNSVLKEAILKK
-562 KIVNPEI
+562 KIVKSEI
-569 KMIHIDDYELPLQLS
+569 KMLHIDDYELPLQLS

-596 LLLIMAEEPGG
+596 LLLIMDEEPGG

-624 SDNVIVARFDGRGS
+624 TDNIIIARFDGRGS
-638 GFRGLKILQEIH
+638 GFQGLKILQEIH
-650 RRIGSVDVKDQ
+650 RRLGSVEVKDQ
-661 VTALRFLLKQTY
+661 IAAVKFLLKQPY
-673 IDPKRLSIF
+673 IDSKRLSIF

-701 FKCGSIVAPVTDMKL
+701 FKCGSVIAPIIDLKL

-730 KEESTY
+730 KDESIY
-736 QASSVLHNIHGLR
+736 QASSVLHNIHGLK
-749 EENLLIIH
+749 EENILIIH

-777 KAGLNYTMQVYPDEG
+777 KAGVNYTMQVYPDEG
-792 YNVSEKSKYHLYS
+792 HNISEKSKYHLYS
-805 TILRFFRDCL
+805 TILRFFSDCL